1 MNTATQIKNILTISL
16 KKYDIEE
23 AKIKFIDDEENFID
37 FDVDEMVELLDII
50 I

>member
-1 MNTATQIKNILTISL
+1 MLLLLLASQMPNDAR
-16 KKYDIEE
+16 KKVV
-23 AKIKFIDDEENFID
+23 DDEENFND